1 MLFKSVMLS
10 LYELCYLDLIYNFAW
25 QYLQIFRQSTCGLSC
40 MLIIH
45 AKYFGLVLVFVDRD
59 E

>member
-1 MLFKSVMLS
+1 MLLKSVMLS
-10 LYELCYLDLIYNFAW
+10 LYELCYLELTYNFV
-25 QYLQIFRQSTCGLSC
+25 YRQSTYGLSC

-45 AKYFGLVLVFVDRD
+45 AKYFVLVLVFVDRD